1 MKTQFEILMENEDFM
16 ILFNKEKAINE
27 ILVTYSEY
35 VTKTENT
42 KNISKKIKKL
52 EKFLRK
58 LMK

>member
-1 MKTQFEILMENEDFM
+1 MENEDFM

>member
-16 ILFNKEKAINE
+16 VLFNKEKAINE

>member
-1 MKTQFEILMENEDFM
+1 MENEDFM
-16 ILFNKEKAINE
+16 VLFNKEKAINE
-27 ILVTYSEY
+27 VLVAYSEY
-35 VTKTENT
+35 ATKTHNT